1 MDEAEVGTIQLAG
14 ISGSLRRESYS
25 TAVLLTLKEAL
36 AGRATVNILS
46 PDLPLYNGDLDGEQ
60 RSDAIKNFQGSIAS
74 SDGLLIVSP
83 EYNYGI
89 PGVLKN
95 ALDWASRP
103 ANQAALKGK
112 DALIITSSPG
122 MLGGVRAQAQIRQTL
137 SATMTRVL
145 VWPDVTIPRVKDK
158 IVNGRLVDEGTLK
171 IAGEALD
178 ALLREIQLRRKMA
191 AQAS

>member
-25 TAVLLTLKEAL
+25 TAVLLTLKDAL
-36 AGRATVNILS
+36 TGRATVNILS
-46 PDLPLYNGDLDGEQ
+46 PDLPLYNGDMDGEQ
-60 RSDAIKNFQGSIAS
+60 RPDAVKNFQSSIAS

-122 MLGGVRAQAQIRQTL
+122 MLGGARAQAQIRQTL